1 MIFYFSSTG
10 NCQYVA
16 ERIAAATGDRAVSM
30 LDCLKRKALSFPDC
44 EQLGIV
50 VPTYAWGLPDIVDLF
65 LKRVQIRA
73 RYAFFVVT
81 YGTTPGN
88 TLYFAE
94 TYLRRRFDIAFSLQM
109 PDNFTPWFDLSDPEK
124 VAAQNAAADVRL
136 DAILRQITARETGH
150 FMQRVPPQFTSL
162 FHKMAYDWLRQTSN
176 LRVEET
182 CIGCGLCAK
191 RCPVHAIEM
200 RGGRPVW
207 VKDKCTMCLGCLHR
221 CPKFAIVYGR
231 SPEHGQYRHP

>member
-1 MIFYFSSTG
+1 
-10 NCQYVA
+10 
-16 ERIAAATGDRAVSM
+16 
-30 LDCLKRKALSFPDC
+30 
-44 EQLGIV
+44 
-50 VPTYAWGLPDIVDLF
+50 
-65 LKRVQIRA
+65 
-73 RYAFFVVT
+73 
-81 YGTTPGN
+81 
-88 TLYFAE
+88 
-94 TYLRRRFDIAFSLQM
+94 M
-109 PDNFTPWFDLSDPEK
+109 PDNFTPWFDLSAPEK